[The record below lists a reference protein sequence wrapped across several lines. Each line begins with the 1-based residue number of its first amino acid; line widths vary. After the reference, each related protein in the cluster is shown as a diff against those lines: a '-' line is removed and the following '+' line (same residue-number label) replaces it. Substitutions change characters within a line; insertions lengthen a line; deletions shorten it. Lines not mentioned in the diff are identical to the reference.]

1 MKDKLS
7 KSREKIRNEEA
18 SIQKYEDQI
27 AVLKGKIRK
36 SKNRI
41 NELKQGIYE
50 ELFSEMNLDEVEKRA
65 KIPIQN
71 PGEERS

>member
-27 AVLKGKIRK
+27 AVIKRKIRK

-65 KIPIQN
+65 KISIQN